1 MNNLLLPNVTFIP
14 SETYNID
21 TVPKKQFNQHAT
33 YTVVKNSNKNHRISC
48 PRIMLIDKHE

>member
-21 TVPKKQFNQHAT
+21 TVPKKN
-33 YTVVKNSNKNHRISC
+33 NSIN
-48 PRIMLIDKHE
+48 MQLTL